1 MTKWLPM
8 VSTVPLVLMLAV
20 GCGKTQD
27 KGVASVDG
35 SSQPNAATSPMPSLS
50 ARDRQFKY
58 AQCMREH
65 GVPMSDPV
73 FSGDNVE
80 FSMPTPRPDRATQDK
95 AQAACGQYQG
105 GGNGG
110 APPAEKTDAM
120 RQYSQCM
127 RQHGVE
133 HFPDPGANGDI
144 QLDKSV
150 QDDPQFPTAKT
161 TCDAMMASNHPNP
174 AATR

>member
-1 MTKWLPM
+1 MRKWLPI
-8 VSTVPLVLMLAV
+8 VSAMPLMLILAV
-20 GCGKTQD
+20 GCGTTPD

-35 SSQPNAATSPMPSLS
+35 SGQPKATTSPTPSLS

-73 FSGDNVE
+73 FNGDNVE
-80 FSMPTPRPDRATQDK
+80 FDLPRGIDRATQDK

-110 APPAEKTDAM
+110 APAADKTEAL
-120 RQYSQCM
+120 RQHSQCM

-133 HFPDPGANGDI
+133 HFPDPGANGNVD
-144 QLDKSV
+144 LNKSIEN
-150 QDDPQFPTAKT
+150 DPQYPAAKT
-161 TCDAMMASNHPNP
+161 ACDAVMASRHPNGGP
-174 AATR
+174 TR

>member
-1 MTKWLPM
+1 MRKWLPT
-8 VSTVPLVLMLAV
+8 VAAVPLVLMLVV
-20 GCGKTQD
+20 GCGPTD
-27 KGVASVDG
+27 DRTVASADG
-35 SSQPNAATSPMPSLS
+35 TGRPNASPGPVQSMS

-58 AQCMREH
+58 AQCMRDH

-73 FSGDNVE
+73 FSGDDVNFTIPKGIDQAV
-80 FSMPTPRPDRATQDK
+80 QDS

-110 APPAEKTDAM
+110 APPAEKSEAM
-120 RQYSQCM
+120 RRYSQCM

-144 QLDKSV
+144 QLDKSIS
-150 QDDPQFPTAKT
+150 DDPQYPAAKVA
-161 TCDAMMASNHPNP
+161 CDALMASSHPDGRS
-174 AATR
+174 TG